1 MLDAGISFVYA
12 ENVTK
17 SILAELRAVAEI
29 AISKLKL
36 NKLDISIIFVSEIKI
51 KQLNKLYRKKD
62 KVTDV
67 LSFFYGNEGEIF
79 ICLKQA
85 QKQAKNNKVDLQSEL
100 IKLVIHGFVHIAGH
114 DHVKEDEYIK
124 MNKVEKNIYDIYQKN
139 I

>member
-1 MLDAGISFVYA
+1 MLDTGISFIYA
-12 ENVTK
+12 EKVDK
-17 SILAELRAVAEI
+17 SIVAELQIVAEI
-29 AISKLKL
+29 DINKLKL
-36 NKLDISIIFVSEIKI
+36 SKLDIGIIFVSEVKI
-51 KQLNKLYRKKD
+51 QQLNKLYRKKD

-85 QKQAKNNKVDLQSEL
+85 QREARDNKVDLRFEL
-100 IKLVIHGFVHIAGH
+100 IKLVIHGFAHIAGH
-114 DHVKEDEYIK
+114 DHVKEGEYIK

>member
-1 MLDAGISFVYA
+1 MLDVSISFVYSEKVA
-12 ENVTK
+12 K
-17 SILAELRAVAEI
+17 SILAELQIVAEI
-29 AISKLKL
+29 AINKLKL
-36 NKLDISIIFVSEIKI
+36 SKLDISIIFVTEAKI

-79 ICLKQA
+79 ICLS
-85 QKQAKNNKVDLQSEL
+85 QAKRQARDNKVDLQFEL
-100 IKLVIHGFVHIAGH
+100 IKLVIHGFAHIAGY
-114 DHVKEDEYIK
+114 DHVKESDYIK